1 MLTHHRYWQSLQST
15 RFVAFWQR
23 QSRLRLLCILLG
35 LATAYDIVLAVLAPP
50 PDSGTAGFVTLWL
63 IGFLPYLLACTVVLT
78 RQAPD
83 GRQRWLELGV
93 IMGGALL
100 LRSILLPI
108 PPDLSHDSWRYLW
121 DARVTLNGFSPY
133 VYAPEN
139 QVLGHLQDFLYANS
153 RFRNVPSIYPPG
165 AQAFYILSYLI
176 APENLFVLKGLF
188 TLCELLSCGLLAY
201 LLYKKGSDPA
211 RCIIYAWCP
220 LPIVEFAIQ
229 GHLDVL
235 TIMFTLLTLVCA
247 QGNWRGA
254 RVCTGFC
261 LALATLTKLYPI
273 LMVVAVLRRKDWALL
288 VTCAAT
294 IVLAYVPYLI
304 LGHGQ
309 VLGFFSSYADEFTPN
324 AGLTQH
330 LVHWLSAQIPM
341 THQLVQWLT
350 YALDLLIIGEGLL
363 FIFILRWKSNLS
375 MEAATLILF
384 GLIFSVS
391 SHIFPWYTTAL
402 LPFVALLIEP
412 FRPRNQEKQP
422 QARARMIALLT
433 TWYFCVMSITGY
445 YYGRDWSLY
454 YVLAYDLTLVG
465 LGWAIAVAANSK
477 KVSATDSTEN
487 LASKQ
492 RDKEVNGSSA
502 DNGELSSAAFETQRL
517 RG

>member
-1 MLTHHRYWQSLQST
+1 
-15 RFVAFWQR
+15 
-23 QSRLRLLCILLG
+23 LG
-35 LATAYDIVLAVLAPP
+35 LATAYNIVLAVFAPP
-50 PDSGTAGFVTLWL
+50 PDSSTAGFVTLWL
-63 IGFLPYLLACTVVLT
+63 IGFLPYLLACSVVLT
-78 RQAPD
+78 RQAPT
-83 GRQRWLELGV
+83 GRQRKLELGV
-93 IMGGALL
+93 IMMGALL

-133 VYAPEN
+133 VYIPSDHI
-139 QVLGHLQDFLYANS
+139 LGPLQDFLYANS
-153 RFRNVPSIYPPG
+153 RFRNVPTIYPPG

-176 APENLFVLKGLF
+176 APENLVVLKGLF
-188 TLCELLSCGLLAY
+188 MLCELASCGLIAY
-201 LLYKKGSDPA
+201 LLYKKGNDPA

-220 LPIVEFAIQ
+220 LPIIEFAIQ
-229 GHLDVL
+229 GHLDAL
-235 TIMFTLLTLVCA
+235 TVVFTLLTLACA
-247 QGNWRGA
+247 QANWRGA

-273 LMVVAVLRRKDWALL
+273 LMVVAILRRKDWALL
-288 VTCAAT
+288 ATCVIT

-330 LVHWLSAQIPM
+330 VIYWLSRQIPM
-341 THQLVQWLT
+341 APQLVHWLT

-363 FIFILRWKSNLS
+363 FIFILRQKGTLS
-375 MEAATLILF
+375 MEAATLIMF

-402 LPFVALLIEP
+402 LPFVALLLEP
-412 FRPRNQEKQP
+412 FRPHTPGKQP

-433 TWYFCVMSITGY
+433 SWYFCVISITGY
-445 YYGRDWSLY
+445 YYGRDWNLY
-454 YVLAYDLTLVG
+454 YVLAYDLTLLG
-465 LGWAIAVAANSK
+465 LGWAIAVAASGK
-477 KVSATDSTEN
+477 KVSVIESTEN
-487 LASKQ
+487 SPSKQ
-492 RDKEVNGSSA
+492 REKEVNGLST
-502 DNGELSSAAFETQRL
+502 DNEGLSSATFEAQRL